1 MALHCAA
8 TLVLVPVGTV
18 PDDAAGSG
26 AVVVGALAP
35 GADVVEELQAV
46 ADAGDV
52 EHRAQGAGAT
62 RGHFLQSAIVEYH
75 VGRHAVGVG
84 PP

>member
-1 MALHCAA
+1 MWPTGVDGGGSVPSMALHCAA

-35 GADVVEELQAV
+35 GADVVEELQRLIARTGP
-46 ADAGDV
+46 DPG
-52 EHRAQGAGAT
+52 QWLPS
-62 RGHFLQSAIVEYH
+62 FLTPEKSS
-75 VGRHAVGVG
+75 
-84 PP
+84 